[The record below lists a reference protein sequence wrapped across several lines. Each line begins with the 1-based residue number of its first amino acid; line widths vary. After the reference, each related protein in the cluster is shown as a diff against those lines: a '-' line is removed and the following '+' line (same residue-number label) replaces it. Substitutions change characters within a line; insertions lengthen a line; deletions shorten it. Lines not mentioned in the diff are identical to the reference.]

1 MNTYLTLA
9 LYCVA
14 VVAAS
19 LFGGALP
26 MRLRLSHR
34 NMNLVMALV
43 AGVILGI
50 GVFHMLPH
58 GVVAAGNLDRCL
70 WAMMLGM
77 LVMFLVTRTFHG
89 HHHPVKPHENAPTEL
104 ADDLHQTH
112 QHPERQNHGWLGL
125 AAGMSLHSLFDG
137 VALAASVT
145 DPHEADSSTWLVGM
159 GAFAAIAMHKPLD
172 AMSVTSLIRRSGGS
186 PRLAQLVNI
195 GFAMI
200 VPIGAA
206 LFMLGAVA
214 LEDHAGALIGLTL
227 AFSAGVFLS
236 IALGDLLPEL
246 HFHPRD
252 RLRLSSALIVG
263 VLLAHFIGF
272 LEPAH
277 LHDHGTGIHGHGH
290 GHGHGH
296 AQETAAPTN
305 ESLDDHHDHD
315 GHDHD
320 HDGHDHDHHDHE
332 H

>member
-1 MNTYLTLA
+1 MSTYLTLA
-9 LYCVA
+9 LYCIL

-19 LFGGALP
+19 LFGGVLP

-104 ADDLHQTH
+104 ADDIHASH
-112 QHPERQNHGWLGL
+112 PHPERQNHGWMGL

-145 DPHEADSSTWLVGM
+145 HPHEGDSNMWLVGM
-159 GAFAAIAMHKPLD
+159 GVFAAIALHKPLD

-200 VPIGAA
+200 VPIGAV

-236 IALGDLLPEL
+236 ISLGDLLPEL

-277 LHDHGTGIHGHGH
+277 LHDHGAADR
-290 GHGHGH
+290 HGH
-296 AQETAAPTN
+296 AHGPSTSATETDGAVNKSVAK
-305 ESLDDHHDHD
+305 EDGAHDD
-315 GHDHD
+315 HDHD
-320 HDGHDHDHHDHE
+320 HEGHDHHDHE